1 MGVHLVAVG
10 ADMAVVA
17 DGREDSA
24 AEDTVAVEADG
35 KDSAGADTVA
45 VGVDGKDLAGAVTVA
60 EADMVEAEVVEKL
73 LFTR

>member
-1 MGVHLVAVG
+1 MGVHLVAVEV
-10 ADMAVVA
+10 DMAVVA

-24 AEDTVAVEADG
+24 AEDTVVVGADG

-60 EADMVEAEVVEKL
+60 EADMVEAAVVEK
-73 LFTR
+73 